1 MRYEDNAPYRTDE
14 YESYISDRLDEVND
28 KQNEIESLFNDFV
41 YAIRDMFW
49 SDMPEDAY
57 DELRELIIDIVK

>member
-14 YESYISDRLDEVND
+14 YESYISDRLDEVNE

-41 YAIRDMFW
+41 YEIRDMFW
-49 SDMPEDAY
+49 SDMPDDAY

>member
-1 MRYEDNAPYRTDE
+1 MRYEDNAPYKTDE
-14 YESYISDRLDEVND
+14 YESYISDRLDEVNE

-41 YAIRDMFW
+41 YEIRDMFW

>member
-41 YAIRDMFW
+41 YEIRDMFW

>member
-14 YESYISDRLDEVND
+14 YESYISDKLDEVNE

-41 YAIRDMFW
+41 YEIRDMFW